1 MHSVGGCNVANLKKV
16 VQYNLKKIDNYKKY
30 NYFYL
35 FSERE
40 KDSLVAEK
48 IPYTTVIS
56 SVCIYELF
64 FNPP

>member
-16 VQYNLKKIDNYKKY
+16 IQYNLKKIDNYKKY

-40 KDSLVAEK
+40 KDLLVAEK

-56 SVCIYELF
+56 SVWIYELF